1 MIKKISMVL
10 IIIFCGFSIVY
21 AHIIPGVDR
30 PFDPPA
36 YYSETEISYADSP
49 STFFYRD
56 LAAGGGTVLDV
67 TRKAKSA
74 LFSGDFTSLAGIFTS
89 KTSNDVIN
97 TSSFDSSVLEQTSN
111 DIANI
116 NQNTTNNAKSSAV
129 LEKRSGLLFRSP
141 DRYDEDT
148 NTYDKKTQ
156 LSWLEKTYLSFAQA
170 SKDSLDDINLQ
181 EEALGRVI
189 ENTYNADGDLQAAQA
204 STQMKAFNEA
214 VQASRNSLLSNYAA
228 LKATRNMVKEDEELE
243 NIRKID
249 KSNLWVTDPYDTTQ
263 QKQEVYTRPT
273 APGFKNF

>member
-214 VQASRNSLLSNYAA
+214 VQASRNSLLANYAA
-228 LKATRNMVKEDEELE
+228 LKATRNIAKEDEELE

-263 QKQEVYTRPT
+263 QEQKVYTRPA